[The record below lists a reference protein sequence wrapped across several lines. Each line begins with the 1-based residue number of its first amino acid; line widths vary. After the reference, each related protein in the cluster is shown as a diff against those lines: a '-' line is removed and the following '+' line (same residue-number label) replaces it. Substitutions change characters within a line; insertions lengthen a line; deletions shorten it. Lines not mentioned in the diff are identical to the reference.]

1 MELDILSASYRSLGE
16 RLSFLH
22 ERMLSLSPGISRVA
36 CALYDE
42 GDDMLKTF
50 LNSTRDGDDLRSY
63 QSRMADSESLTYMAR
78 TRELRLLT
86 DIQETIQPTSEH
98 SRFVLAE
105 GYQSSFT
112 VPIYHGEKFLGF
124 LFFDSHEQDTFTP
137 EVQRELLLYAGL
149 MAMAIANE
157 LLAVK
162 AIVSTVQ
169 VARDLTAFR
178 DGETGAHLERM
189 ARYTRVILRDVAEQL
204 QLSDEFVEQVFL
216 YAPLH
221 DIGKVA
227 IPDHILLKPGPLTAE
242 EWEIMKTHTTQGR
255 AMVQEI
261 TRQLGLDDTVDTAIL
276 LNIVTWHHEKL
287 DGSGYPDGLRG
298 DEIPLEARIISVAD
312 IFDAVTSPRPYT
324 KRPWA
329 VEEALTELRRQADA
343 GLLDDRFVA
352 AMERNVDEITRI
364 RASFADAEPIT
375 S

>member
-1 MELDILSASYRSLGE
+1 MSGSYQTLGE

-22 ERMLSLSPGISRVA
+22 ERMLHIAPGVNRVA

-42 GDDMLKTF
+42 VDDMLKTF
-50 LNSTRDGDDLRSY
+50 LNSTRDGQDLRSY
-63 QSRMADSESLTYMAR
+63 QYRLTDSESLSYLAR
-78 TRELRLLT
+78 SRELRLLT
-86 DIQETIQPTSEH
+86 DLQDNLEPTSEH

-105 GYQSSFT
+105 GYDSSYT
-112 VPIYHGEKFLGF
+112 VPLHHGDKFLGF
-124 LFFDSHEQDTFTP
+124 LFFDSRETDTFTP

-157 LLAVK
+157 LLAAK
-162 AIVSTVQ
+162 AVVSTVQ

-189 ARYTRVILRDVAEQL
+189 ARYTHVILRDLAQPL
-204 QLSDEFVEQVFL
+204 ALTDEFVEQVFL

-227 IPDHILLKPGPLTAE
+227 IPDHILLKPGRLTPE
-242 EWEIMKTHTTQGR
+242 EWEIMKTHTTRGR
-255 AMVQEI
+255 EMVLEI
-261 TRQLGLDDTVDTAIL
+261 TAQLGLSHSVDTAIL
-276 LNIVTWHHEKL
+276 LNIVTSHHEKL
-287 DGSGYPDGLRG
+287 DGSGYPEGLQG
-298 DEIPLEARIISVAD
+298 DQIPLEARIIAVAD

-324 KRPWA
+324 KRPWS
-329 VEEALTELRRQADA
+329 VEEGLRELRQQAEY
-343 GLLDDRFVA
+343 GRLDERAVA

-364 RASFADAEPIT
+364 RESFEEGT